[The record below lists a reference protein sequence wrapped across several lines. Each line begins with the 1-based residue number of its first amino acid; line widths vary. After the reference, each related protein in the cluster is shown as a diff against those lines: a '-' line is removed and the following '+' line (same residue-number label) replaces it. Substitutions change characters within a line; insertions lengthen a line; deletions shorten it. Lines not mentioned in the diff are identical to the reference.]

1 MRILRRLLLTAFLT
15 AVLALCAHAGG
26 VTMNVLDAQGRFQT
40 LDVLP
45 VSLTFE
51 GQPLNTDVPAFIQG
65 GRTLVPVRVISEQLE
80 ALVTWKPD
88 TRQIQIETG
97 STSITLAIGS
107 PDAVV
112 DGKIVPLYG
121 GVAPTLA
128 SPAGTAARTMVPV
141 RFVSEQLGA
150 EVGYDGATRT
160 VSITR
165 QAASTYTVSEPRLED
180 GAIVID
186 AAQAPEIS
194 TLPGRVVLDFRAGV
208 LSGRTLGRLAV
219 DGETVAAARFNQYD
233 DGRSSAPTAR
243 VVLDLRDGRGK
254 DDLSI
259 VHKDGRLTVQA
270 LPAGEAPAGEAPPIG
285 EAPPVETPSETPPEP
300 ETPPEQPAETPAEA
314 PPEQTEAPLIV
325 LDAGHGGS
333 DTGAIQFGY
342 NEKDLVLPIALEAGK
357 LLEEAGYRVSYTRSD
372 DATVKLSE
380 RAMQANT
387 EQAAVFVSVHANAFA
402 QNPSVNGIET
412 YCHETGGESERLAR
426 CIHSAA
432 LSVTGANDR
441 HVRTADYYV
450 LRNTEMPAVLLET
463 GYMTNDTECAKL
475 AGPAYRASLAQ
486 AVCGG
491 VRAFLESGT

>member
-1 MRILRRLLLTAFLT
+1 MLRRLLLTVFLT
-15 AVLALCAHAGG
+15 AALALCAHGEG
-26 VTMNVLDAQGRFQT
+26 VKMNVLDEQGRFQT
-40 LDVLP
+40 LEVLP

-51 GQPLNTDVPAFIQG
+51 GEPLDTDVPAFIQG
-65 GRTLVPVRVISEQLE
+65 GRTLVPVRVISEQLA

-112 DGKIVPLYG
+112 NGKIVPLYG

-150 EVGYDGATRT
+150 EVGYDGTTRT
-160 VSITR
+160 VSITHE
-165 QAASTYTVSEPRLED
+165 AASTYPVSEPRLED

-194 TLPGRVVLDFRAGV
+194 TLPGRVVLDFRAGL
-208 LSGRTLGRLAV
+208 LSGRTLGKLAV
-219 DGETVAAARFNQYD
+219 DGETVAAVRFNQYD
-233 DGRSSAPTAR
+233 DGRSSAPVAR
-243 VVLDLRDGRGK
+243 VVLDLCDGRSK
-254 DDLSI
+254 DGLSI
-259 VHKDGRLTVQA
+259 VHEGGRLTIRA
-270 LPAGEAPAGEAPPIG
+270 AAEGEAPSAQAPPIG
-285 EAPPVETPSETPPEP
+285 EAPPAETPPERPEPDAPETP
-300 ETPPEQPAETPAEA
+300 ETPP
-314 PPEQTEAPLIV
+314 EAPLIV

-333 DTGAIQFGY
+333 DTGAIQFGH
-342 NEKDLVLPIALEAGK
+342 NEKELVLPIALEAGK
-357 LLEEAGYRVSYTRSD
+357 LLEAAGYRVSYTRAD
-372 DATVKLSE
+372 DATVSLAE

-402 QNPSVNGIET
+402 QKPGLSGVET

-441 HVRTADYYV
+441 LVRTADYYV

-463 GYMTNDTECAKL
+463 GYMTNEAECAKL
-475 AGPAYRASLAQ
+475 ADPAYRSSLAQ
-486 AVCGG
+486 AICGG